1 VNVYPAIDLFEG
13 QVVRLKKGRKEE
25 MKVYGDPLEFA
36 NEFEKYVDKVH
47 VIDLE
52 GVFKGSPANMDVV
65 KHVIDETELTIQIGG
80 GYRTYKDIEEAYSLG
95 VDNVIIST
103 MAFDENFLKKVTD
116 DFQGVTVSLDIK
128 EGKIAVD
135 GWRDRIEKDVSDVVN
150 HLREYLDRL
159 IFTRI
164 DKDGLLEG
172 VQPLDDISSEMEMI
186 YAGGVTDTND
196 IKLLEQ
202 KGYSGC
208 IIGKALYEDKIDLNE
223 IEELGSC

>member
-1 VNVYPAIDLFEG
+1 MNVYPAIDLFEG

-25 MKVYGDPLEFA
+25 MKVYGDPLEFVY
-36 NEFEKYVDKVH
+36 EFEKYVDKVH

-52 GVFKGSPANMDVV
+52 GAFKGSPANLDVV
-65 KHVIDETELTIQIGG
+65 KQIVDETELKVQVGG
-80 GYRTYKDIEEAYSLG
+80 GYRTYSDIERAYSIG

-103 MAFDENFLKKVTD
+103 KAFDESFLKKVTEE
-116 DFQGVTVSLDIK
+116 FTGITVSLDIK

-135 GWRDRIEKDVSDVVN
+135 GWRDRIDKDVSEVITY
-150 HLREYLDRL
+150 LSEYVDRL

-172 VQPLDDISSEMEMI
+172 VQPLDEISSEIEMI

-196 IKLLEQ
+196 IELLDQ

-208 IIGKALYEDKIDLNE
+208 IIGKAIYENRIDLDE
-223 IEELGSC
+223 IKELGSC

>member
-1 VNVYPAIDLFEG
+1 MNVYPAIDLNEG

-25 MKVYGDPLEFA
+25 MKVYGDPFEFA

-52 GVFKGSPANMDVV
+52 GAFKGSPANMDVV
-65 KHVIDETELTIQIGG
+65 KQIIDETELSIQIGG

-103 MAFDENFLKKVTD
+103 MAFDEEFLKKVTD

-135 GWRDRIEKDVSDVVN
+135 GWRERIEKDVSEVITYFSKYV
-150 HLREYLDRL
+150 DRL
-159 IFTRI
+159 IFTSI

-172 VQPLDDISSEMEMI
+172 VQPLDEISSEMEMI
-186 YAGGVTDTND
+186 YAGGVKDTND
-196 IKLLEQ
+196 IELLEQ

-208 IIGKALYEDKIDLNE
+208 IIGKAIYENRIDLDE
-223 IEELGSC
+223 IEESRSC

>member
-1 VNVYPAIDLFEG
+1 MEIYPAIDLFEG

-36 NEFEKYVDKVH
+36 YEFEKYVDKVH

-52 GVFKGSPANMDVV
+52 GAFKGNPANMDVV
-65 KHVIDETELTIQIGG
+65 KQIVDETELSVQIGG

-103 MAFDENFLKKVTD
+103 KALDEGFLKNVTD
-116 DFQGVTVSLDIK
+116 DFQGITVSLDIK

-135 GWRDRIEKDVSDVVN
+135 GWRDCIEKNVSEIVD
-150 HLREYLDRL
+150 HLSEYVGRL

-164 DKDGLLEG
+164 EKDGLLEG
-172 VQPLDDISSEMEMI
+172 VQPLDEISSEIEMI
-186 YAGGVTDTND
+186 YAGGVTDTDD
-196 IKLLEQ
+196 IELLEQ

-208 IIGKALYEDKIDLNE
+208 IIGKAIYENKVDLNE
-223 IEELGSC
+223 IKELV